1 MKFGEQL
8 EQQSVPQWSLH
19 NLDYNSLKHE
29 IKAHTTRDQAAAIA
43 IPGHQDSA
51 LSKFEDGLFRELCRQ
66 HDRVDLFVSSK
77 ADEVSR
83 RLDHLS
89 GAIQR
94 LIRKHSDD
102 SAPTDSIKYHRRLI
116 KYERELYQCGDD
128 IHALSR
134 FGNAQIVAFRKIIKK
149 YKKWTGSTTLGARF
163 NETILNHPKSF
174 TRRDNTPLRFKYQE
188 ILSTLQRAYPNLDEF
203 SSPSTIEDTRSR
215 RGSAAAQQPQTQ
227 FEPLPPPQIPEE
239 PTQSPTVRY
248 WNEYDDGSEA
258 GTPDDEYAIYI
269 NPYETTSFPGL
280 DYLQAALSLPF
291 EKAKQLFHRG
301 KNHERSPLLTDSRP
315 TTRGYG
321 SMSTDSD
328 EDGGYAS
335 SSDFPTQGY
344 AAYYAFPSIGEQ
356 KNVRY
361 RSNFLFWG
369 TISCF
374 LASFLL
380 LAISGVLVMTGRH
393 KLRVEVDAA
402 AAVGV
407 VMSLFFACAA
417 VAMSLYR
424 RDPLSISHRLVI
436 GSCFIASCILNG
448 MLLVIVASNTP

>member
-203 SSPSTIEDTRSR
+203 SSPSTIGDTRSR

-227 FEPLPPPQIPEE
+227 FEPLPPPRYPKNLPKAQLYGIGTSTTTEAKLE
-239 PTQSPTVRY
+239 PLTMNTLFISTHTRLPRSLASIIYKLLCRSPSKKLSNYST
-248 WNEYDDGSEA
+248 G
-258 GTPDDEYAIYI
+258 GK
-269 NPYETTSFPGL
+269 TTSGRLFSRTL
-280 DYLQAALSLPF
+280 DPQP
-291 EKAKQLFHRG
+291 
-301 KNHERSPLLTDSRP
+301 
-315 TTRGYG
+315 
-321 SMSTDSD
+321 
-328 EDGGYAS
+328 
-335 SSDFPTQGY
+335 
-344 AAYYAFPSIGEQ
+344 
-356 KNVRY
+356 
-361 RSNFLFWG
+361 
-369 TISCF
+369 
-374 LASFLL
+374 
-380 LAISGVLVMTGRH
+380 
-393 KLRVEVDAA
+393 
-402 AAVGV
+402 V
-407 VMSLFFACAA
+407 VMG
-417 VAMSLYR
+417 
-424 RDPLSISHRLVI
+424 P
-436 GSCFIASCILNG
+436 
-448 MLLVIVASNTP
+448 